1 MKLPNQVLRKR
12 DLSGGGCP
20 LNKTQNCLRDV
31 RVKSLSRVS
40 VTRAVVSITMLI
52 ES

>member
-12 DLSGGGCP
+12 DLSGGGCS